1 LGEDRVTNAPLT
13 LRIDSITPL
22 ENGASYKLIR
32 SFFTSQTTP
41 LWSSYDLAISG
52 STSLMSSFTIV
63 DLDSS
68 DLLEVDHL
76 RFPWGEMVTIR
87 GDGLTK
93 SDDFSIN
100 TVPTTSP
107 LHSPLTL
114 TLIVIVILAGGLL
127 LGFKMVRQRNRY
139 PLLIET
145 ILIPL
150 VFLMHFFA
158 YPPLFVLSSSS
169 GVVLVW
175 LATALVSP
183 KKLNGVGKD
192 TPTKA
197 PNIVTSFPT
206 INCPQCGVANPVTST
221 ERPIR
226 LACTGC
232 ERIIKIVA

>member
-1 LGEDRVTNAPLT
+1 MGSYFTTYFQDGLGIESEELLGDLSDSDTFAITLDLLGEDRVTNAPLT

-93 SDDFSIN
+93 SDDFSN
-100 TVPTTSP
+100 SQ
-107 LHSPLTL
+107 
-114 TLIVIVILAGGLL
+114 G
-127 LGFKMVRQRNRY
+127 
-139 PLLIET
+139 
-145 ILIPL
+145 
-150 VFLMHFFA
+150 
-158 YPPLFVLSSSS
+158 
-169 GVVLVW
+169 
-175 LATALVSP
+175 
-183 KKLNGVGKD
+183 KK
-192 TPTKA
+192 
-197 PNIVTSFPT
+197 I
-206 INCPQCGVANPVTST
+206 
-221 ERPIR
+221 
-226 LACTGC
+226 
-232 ERIIKIVA
+232 